1 MNFTVPYLGELFGP
15 SDSELLLTLI
25 WILPL
30 FIFVLYGQRIQLAVT
45 SREIKKSIEKLH
57 LMQNESRQQLVKYAK
72 SISSK
77 CNQKDIAM
85 LADYFTVFP
94 IDLDPA
100 GLVPKI
106 QHIVRSKEDA
116 IHAKTT
122 NILPSADELQISR
135 VKTLAEIAATL
146 QMIYKTVNH
155 LFLTAKK
162 QHNYPLILPLQMML
176 PTILEEAEAMR
187 KALDAFELGQPIGDS
202 IGPLVAAKMMEGHER
217 ITSIK
222 DTDVCKVEID
232 GRSVCIIKARG
243 PMSSVGRIAD
253 AIDFAVSEYGK
264 PNAIITIDAA
274 KKLEG
279 EDSGEIVAGFGVA
292 MGGIGAERFQIE
304 ETATNLG
311 ILTHAVVV
319 KQSVKEA
326 LTLMTKE
333 IADKV
338 DDAYERTKEILHD
351 AVPKGGSAIIV
362 GVGNTS
368 GVP

>member
-1 MNFTVPYLGELFGP
+1 MNFTLPYLDEFFGP

-45 SREIKKSIEKLH
+45 SREIKKNIVKLSD
-57 LMQNESRQQLVKYAK
+57 MRNESRQQLVKYAQ
-72 SISSK
+72 SVSDK
-77 CNQKDIAM
+77 CDPKDAAM
-85 LADYFTVFP
+85 LSDYFTVFP
-94 IDLDPA
+94 IDIDPA

-106 QHIVRSKEDA
+106 RHLVRSKENA
-116 IHAKTT
+116 IRAKTLD
-122 NILPSADELQISR
+122 ILPSADELQISR
-135 VKTLAEIAATL
+135 VLTLAEITATL
-146 QMIYKTVNH
+146 QMIHKMVNH

-162 QHNYPLILPLQMML
+162 QHNYPLILPLQMVL
-176 PTILEEAEAMR
+176 PTIIEEADAMR

-202 IGPLVAAKMMEGHER
+202 IGPLVAAKMMDTHTR
-217 ITSIK
+217 ITSQK
-222 DTDVCKVEID
+222 ETDMCKIDVD

-243 PMSSVGRIAD
+243 PMSTVGRIAD

-264 PNAIITIDAA
+264 PDAIITVDAA

-279 EDSGEIVAGFGVA
+279 EDSGEIASGFGVA
-292 MGGIGAERFQIE
+292 MGGIGTERFQIE

-311 ILTHAVVV
+311 IITYAVVI
-319 KQSVKEA
+319 KQSIKES

-338 DDAYERTKEILHD
+338 DDAYARTKDTLHD
-351 AVPKGGSAIIV
+351 AVPKGGSAIII
-362 GVGNTS
+362 GVGNTT

>member
-279 EDSGEIVAGFGVA
+279 EDPLW
-292 MGGIGAERFQIE
+292 M
-304 ETATNLG
+304 
-311 ILTHAVVV
+311 
-319 KQSVKEA
+319 
-326 LTLMTKE
+326 
-333 IADKV
+333 
-338 DDAYERTKEILHD
+338 
-351 AVPKGGSAIIV
+351 
-362 GVGNTS
+362 
-368 GVP
+368 

>member
-1 MNFTVPYLGELFGP
+1 MY
-15 SDSELLLTLI
+15 
-25 WILPL
+25 
-30 FIFVLYGQRIQLAVT
+30 Q
-45 SREIKKSIEKLH
+45 
-57 LMQNESRQQLVKYAK
+57 
-72 SISSK
+72 
-77 CNQKDIAM
+77 
-85 LADYFTVFP
+85 
-94 IDLDPA
+94 
-100 GLVPKI
+100 
-106 QHIVRSKEDA
+106 
-116 IHAKTT
+116 
-122 NILPSADELQISR
+122 
-135 VKTLAEIAATL
+135 
-146 QMIYKTVNH
+146 
-155 LFLTAKK
+155 
-162 QHNYPLILPLQMML
+162 
-176 PTILEEAEAMR
+176 
-187 KALDAFELGQPIGDS
+187 
-202 IGPLVAAKMMEGHER
+202 
-217 ITSIK
+217 
-222 DTDVCKVEID
+222 
-232 GRSVCIIKARG
+232 KARG